1 MLRPCLGSLALI
13 GDVSL
18 GDRTGEFKAYVQ
30 EVALLAADQ
39 PWLHIG
45 ITWAASKIT
54 DGPWHV

>member
-39 PWLHIG
+39 LGCILE
-45 ITWAASKIT
+45 SVEELFKKQ
-54 DGPWHV
+54 

>member
-45 ITWAASKIT
+45 ISRRAF
-54 DGPWHV
+54 